1 VFDDWTATV
10 VCIIATKIPCL
21 STLLKAASLPCQG
34 NTEEKQFEIT
44 PRVLQKHEGTTE
56 FFLSNNFGYLPSN
69 ATKFSRD
76 V

>member
-1 VFDDWTATV
+1 M
-10 VCIIATKIPCL
+10 PL
-21 STLLKAASLPCQG
+21 LLKAASLPCQG

-56 FFLSNNFGYLPSN
+56 FLLNNNSGYLPSN
-69 ATKFSRD
+69 TTKFSGD

>member
-1 VFDDWTATV
+1 M
-10 VCIIATKIPCL
+10 
-21 STLLKAASLPCQG
+21 LLKAASLPCQG

-56 FFLSNNFGYLPSN
+56 FLLSNNFGYLPSN